1 MNENI
6 PVTNDNDNSEAISKL
21 IESIQSKLNNE
32 LDTSNN
38 QDITNNSNLSSN
50 NINDQENSNENTY
63 SNFDLGSIIGLLGK
77 MNSND
82 NSSTD
87 TNTNSS
93 FNFSNLD
100 PNMFSKLQKIFLSL
114 GKKDPKKDLLVS
126 LKPFLRKSRQDKIGE
141 YITILTIIRA
151 FEAFNDKGSDENE

>member
-6 PVTNDNDNSEAISKL
+6 PVTNDTDNSEAISKL

-38 QDITNNSNLSSN
+38 QDITQNSNLSSDNLN
-50 NINDQENSNENTY
+50 NQKNSNENPN
-63 SNFDLGSIIGLLGK
+63 SNFDLGSIMGLLGK
-77 MNSND
+77 LNLNSNS
-82 NSSTD
+82 NTD
-87 TNTNSS
+87 TSNDSDFS
-93 FNFSNLD
+93 FSNLD
-100 PNMFSKLQKIFLSL
+100 PALFSKLQKIVVSL
-114 GKKDPKKDLLVS
+114 GKKDPKKDLLIS